1 MLDTVILDKFEE
13 KLTQSLMRLCVQYKF
28 LDDGVLPTS
37 DDIDAKW
44 KELAPEYMVD
54 AVEQIRNYPTV
65 SVAWAA
71 YMGLAVAY
79 GWDAAWEIMSKAEY
93 KSFYG
98 SQGFDDM
105 DEHIVRDVLGL
116 ALDGE
121 DARQL
126 EAMIRRCG
134 ETTVTH
140 IRHEHIDPQTP
151 MTFHIF
157 ARACRVMYRIGAAIE
172 LKRLGY
178 KMELMD

>member
-1 MLDTVILDKFEE
+1 MLDSVILDKFED
-13 KLTQSLMRLCVQYKF
+13 KLTQSLMRLCVQYKT
-28 LDDGVLPTS
+28 LDDGVLPAS

-116 ALDGE
+116 ALNGE
-121 DARQL
+121 EARQL

-151 MTFHIF
+151 MAFHIF

>member
-1 MLDTVILDKFEE
+1 MLDSVILDKFED
-13 KLTQSLMRLCVQYKF
+13 KLTQSLMRLCVQYKA
-28 LDDGVLPTS
+28 LDDGVLPAS

-121 DARQL
+121 EARQL

-151 MTFHIF
+151 MAFHIF
-157 ARACRVMYRIGAAIE
+157 ARACRAMFRIGAAIE